1 MLDVKRIKLY
11 HETDVD
17 RNLLVPRY
25 AALIERDEPLTLEEG
40 MDLGMETTLQI
51 AKGREEARAN
61 RLPSGVRSPLSP
73 TLRGADLHEVVRE
86 LFKIIPTADQEDN
99 EPINGFRNSGALVLI
114 SSLR

>member
-51 AKGREEARAN
+51 AKGRN
-61 RLPSGVRSPLSP
+61 PL
-73 TLRGADLHEVVRE
+73 LDLH
-86 LFKIIPTADQEDN
+86 LTS
-99 EPINGFRNSGALVLI
+99 GYSGALAALGWTGAI
-114 SSLR
+114 ARHSR